1 MCDSGACCWYLL
13 VQVISLDQ
21 LSFLLDLNETHL
33 LWWPSPA
40 LSSPSLQKAD
50 PLNDVIFCVS
60 PVTLLINCC
69 QLPVQHLQLHAANQA
84 SLCQVQDELLEIR
97 HLARRLPF
105 WLIYDMNMTSH
116 RILLLQQEYP
126 NSSTILL
133 PFTQLIAHKAV
144 SVDVKSLYL
153 TGGRDPAKLQL
164 EHGVTQPS
172 FTMCALGVSSG
183 YVTKLVSIFISSSCS
198 LKSCQPHCHYR
209 STPSEQ
215 CSGWQ
220 GWDWCRSKITRI
232 LKLLLEDKS
241 SSNVLLGPWVI
252 WAS

>member
-1 MCDSGACCWYLL
+1 MFAAATCLFNC
-13 VQVISLDQ
+13 ISLRQ

-40 LSSPSLQKAD
+40 LSSSSLQKTD

-60 PVTLLINCC
+60 PVMLLTNCC
-69 QLPVQHLQLHAANQA
+69 QLPVQNLQLHAANRA

-116 RILLLQQEYP
+116 RILLLQQENP

-133 PFTQLIAHKAV
+133 LFTQLIAHKAV
-144 SVDVKSLYL
+144 SADVRSLYL
-153 TGGRDPAKLQL
+153 TGGRDPANLWR

-172 FTMCALGVSSG
+172 FTMCALGAPSG
-183 YVTKLVSIFISSSCS
+183 YVTKLVAIFTSSSSS
-198 LKSCQPHCHYR
+198 LKSCQPLCHHG
-209 STPSEQ
+209 STLSEQ
-215 CSGWQ
+215 SSGWQ
-220 GWDWCRSKITRI
+220 GWDYCQSNITHI
-232 LKLLLEDKS
+232 LKLLLEEKS
-241 SSNVLLGPWVI
+241 SHNVLLGPWVI
-252 WAS
+252 WAL